1 MKLMGSLLYTN
12 DHEWIKIEENQGI
25 IGITDFAQS
34 ELGDIVF
41 IEFPDERDLFQKGDT
56 IGTIEAVK
64 TVADLYAPV
73 SGKIF
78 ELNLDLDDNAELIN
92 SDPFGKGWL
101 IKMELS
107 NPDEKSDLLSNL
119 MVKAAIPSCA
129 SHEKTGLATDI
140 DSPSSRV

>member
-1 MKLMGSLLYTN
+1 MDITDSLLYTN
-12 DHEWIKIEENQGI
+12 NHEWIKIKENQAI

-41 IEFPDERDLFQKGDT
+41 IEFPDEGDTFQKGDT

-73 SGKIF
+73 SGKLL
-78 ELNLDLDDNAELIN
+78 ELNIVLDDNAELIN

-107 NPDEKSDLLSNL
+107 NPDETSDLLSAEDYGKL
-119 MVKAAIPSCA
+119 IS
-129 SHEKTGLATDI
+129 
-140 DSPSSRV
+140 

>member
-1 MKLMGSLLYTN
+1 MKITGSLLYTN
-12 DHEWIKIEENQGI
+12 DHEWIKIEGNQGI
-25 IGITDFAQS
+25 VGITDFAQR

-41 IEFPDERDLFQKGDT
+41 IEFPDKGDLFQKGDT

-78 ELNLDLDDNAELIN
+78 ELNLELDDNVELIN

-107 NPDEKSDLLSNL
+107 NPNEKSDLLSAEDYGKL
-119 MVKAAIPSCA
+119 I
-129 SHEKTGLATDI
+129 G
-140 DSPSSRV
+140 

>member
-1 MKLMGSLLYTN
+1 MDITDSLLYTN
-12 DHEWIKIEENQGI
+12 DHEWIKIKEIQAI

-41 IEFPDERDLFQKGDT
+41 IEFPDEGDTFQKGDT

-64 TVADLYAPV
+64 TVADLYAPI
-73 SGKIF
+73 SGKIL
-78 ELNLDLDDNAELIN
+78 ELNLELDDNVELIN

-107 NPDEKSDLLSNL
+107 NPDETFDLLSAEAYRSL
-119 MVKAAIPSCA
+119 IS
-129 SHEKTGLATDI
+129 
-140 DSPSSRV
+140 

>member
-1 MKLMGSLLYTN
+1 MKITGSLLYTN

-41 IEFPDERDLFQKGDT
+41 IEFPDKGDLFQKGDT

-78 ELNLDLDDNAELIN
+78 ELNLDLDDTAELIN

-101 IKMELS
+101 FKMELS
-107 NPDEKSDLLSNL
+107 NPDEKSDLLS
-119 MVKAAIPSCA
+119 AEDY
-129 SHEKTGLATDI
+129 EKLIG
-140 DSPSSRV
+140 

>member
-1 MKLMGSLLYTN
+1 MKITGSLLYTN

-25 IGITDFAQS
+25 VGITDFAQR

-41 IEFPDERDLFQKGDT
+41 IEFPDKGDLFQKGDT

-78 ELNLDLDDNAELIN
+78 ELNLELDDNVELIN

-107 NPDEKSDLLSNL
+107 NPNEKSDLLSAEDYGKL
-119 MVKAAIPSCA
+119 IS
-129 SHEKTGLATDI
+129 
-140 DSPSSRV
+140 

>member
-1 MKLMGSLLYTN
+1 MKITGSLLYTN

-25 IGITDFAQS
+25 VGITDFAQS

-41 IEFPDERDLFQKGDT
+41 IEFPDEGDTFQKGDT

-107 NPDEKSDLLSNL
+107 NPDEKSDLLSAEDYGKL
-119 MVKAAIPSCA
+119 I
-129 SHEKTGLATDI
+129 G
-140 DSPSSRV
+140 

>member
-1 MKLMGSLLYTN
+1 MDITDSLLYTN
-12 DHEWIKIEENQGI
+12 NHEWIKIKENQAI

-41 IEFPDERDLFQKGDT
+41 IEFPDKGDTFLKGDT

-73 SGKIF
+73 SGKIL
-78 ELNLDLDDNAELIN
+78 ELNLELDDNVELIN
-92 SDPFGKGWL
+92 SDPIGKGWL

-107 NPDEKSDLLSNL
+107 NPGETSDLLSAEDYRKL
-119 MVKAAIPSCA
+119 VS
-129 SHEKTGLATDI
+129 
-140 DSPSSRV
+140 

>member
-1 MKLMGSLLYTN
+1 MDITDSLLYTN
-12 DHEWIKIEENQGI
+12 NHEWIKIKENQAI

-41 IEFPDERDLFQKGDT
+41 IEFPDEGDTFQRGDT

-73 SGKIF
+73 SGKLL
-78 ELNLDLDDNAELIN
+78 ELNLVLDDNAELIN

-107 NPDEKSDLLSNL
+107 NPDETSDLLSAEDYGKL
-119 MVKAAIPSCA
+119 IS
-129 SHEKTGLATDI
+129 
-140 DSPSSRV
+140 

>member
-1 MKLMGSLLYTN
+1 MKITGSLLYTN

-25 IGITDFAQS
+25 VGITDFAQR

-41 IEFPDERDLFQKGDT
+41 IEFPDKGDLFQKGDT

-64 TVADLYAPV
+64 TVSDLYAPV

-78 ELNLDLDDNAELIN
+78 ELNLELDDNVELIN

-107 NPDEKSDLLSNL
+107 NPNEKSDLLSAEDYGKL
-119 MVKAAIPSCA
+119 I
-129 SHEKTGLATDI
+129 G
-140 DSPSSRV
+140 

>member
-1 MKLMGSLLYTN
+1 MDITDTLLYTN
-12 DHEWIKIEENQGI
+12 NHEWIKIKENQAI

-41 IEFPDERDLFQKGDT
+41 IEFPDEGDTFQKGDT

-73 SGKIF
+73 SGKIV
-78 ELNLDLDDNAELIN
+78 ELNLELDDNAELIN

-101 IKMELS
+101 LKMELS
-107 NPDEKSDLLSNL
+107 NPDEKSDLLSAEDYGNL
-119 MVKAAIPSCA
+119 IS
-129 SHEKTGLATDI
+129 
-140 DSPSSRV
+140 

>member
-1 MKLMGSLLYTN
+1 MKITGSLLYTN

-25 IGITDFAQS
+25 VGITDFAQS

-41 IEFPDERDLFQKGDT
+41 IEFPDKGDLFQKGDT

-107 NPDEKSDLLSNL
+107 NPDEKSDLLS
-119 MVKAAIPSCA
+119 AEDY
-129 SHEKTGLATDI
+129 EKLIGYMAL
-140 DSPSSRV
+140 V

>member
-1 MKLMGSLLYTN
+1 MSIMDTLLYTN

-73 SGKIF
+73 SGKII
-78 ELNLDLDDNAELIN
+78 ELNLELDDNAELIN

-107 NPDEKSDLLSNL
+107 NPDEKSDLLSAEDYGKL
-119 MVKAAIPSCA
+119 I
-129 SHEKTGLATDI
+129 G
-140 DSPSSRV
+140 

>member
-1 MKLMGSLLYTN
+1 MNITDSLLYT
-12 DHEWIKIEENQGI
+12 DEHEWIKIEDSQAI

-41 IEFPDERDLFQKGDT
+41 IEFPDEGDTFQKGDT

-73 SGKIF
+73 SGKIL
-78 ELNLDLDDNAELIN
+78 ELNLELDDNVELIN
-92 SDPFGKGWL
+92 SDPIGKGWL

-107 NPDEKSDLLSNL
+107 NSDEISDLLSAEDYRNL
-119 MVKAAIPSCA
+119 IS
-129 SHEKTGLATDI
+129 
-140 DSPSSRV
+140 

>member
-1 MKLMGSLLYTN
+1 MDITDSLLYTN
-12 DHEWIKIEENQGI
+12 NHEWIKIKENQAI

-41 IEFPDERDLFQKGDT
+41 IEFPDEGDIFLKGDT

-73 SGKIF
+73 SGKLL
-78 ELNLDLDDNAELIN
+78 ELNLELDDNAELIN

-107 NPDEKSDLLSNL
+107 NPDETSDLLS
-119 MVKAAIPSCA
+119 AEDY
-129 SHEKTGLATDI
+129 EKLIG
-140 DSPSSRV
+140 

>member
-1 MKLMGSLLYTN
+1 MKITGSLLYTY

-25 IGITDFAQS
+25 VGITDFAQS

-41 IEFPDERDLFQKGDT
+41 IEFPDKGDLFQKGDT

-78 ELNLDLDDNAELIN
+78 ELNLELDDNVELIN

-107 NPDEKSDLLSNL
+107 NPNEVSDLLS
-119 MVKAAIPSCA
+119 AEDY
-129 SHEKTGLATDI
+129 EKLIG
-140 DSPSSRV
+140 

>member
-1 MKLMGSLLYTN
+1 MDITDSLLYTN
-12 DHEWIKIEENQGI
+12 NHEWIKIKENQAI

-41 IEFPDERDLFQKGDT
+41 IEFPDEGDTFQKGDT

-73 SGKIF
+73 SGKIL
-78 ELNLDLDDNAELIN
+78 ELNLVLDDNAELIN

-107 NPDEKSDLLSNL
+107 NPDETSDLLSAEDYGKL
-119 MVKAAIPSCA
+119 IS
-129 SHEKTGLATDI
+129 
-140 DSPSSRV
+140 

>member
-1 MKLMGSLLYTN
+1 MKITGSLLYTN

-25 IGITDFAQS
+25 VGITDFAQS

-73 SGKIF
+73 SGKII
-78 ELNLDLDDNAELIN
+78 ELNLELDDNARLIN

-107 NPDEKSDLLSNL
+107 NPNEKSDLLSAEDYGKL
-119 MVKAAIPSCA
+119 I
-129 SHEKTGLATDI
+129 G
-140 DSPSSRV
+140 

>member
-1 MKLMGSLLYTN
+1 MDITDSLLYTN
-12 DHEWIKIEENQGI
+12 DHEWIKIEENQAI

-41 IEFPDERDLFQKGDT
+41 IEFPDKGDLFQKGDT

-78 ELNLDLDDNAELIN
+78 ELNLELDDNVELIN

-101 IKMELS
+101 VKMELS
-107 NPDEKSDLLSNL
+107 NPDETHDLLSAEVYGNL
-119 MVKAAIPSCA
+119 IS
-129 SHEKTGLATDI
+129 
-140 DSPSSRV
+140 

>member
-1 MKLMGSLLYTN
+1 MNIADSLLYTD
-12 DHEWIKIEENQGI
+12 DHEWIKIEESKAI

-41 IEFPDERDLFQKGDT
+41 IEFPDKGDTFLKGDT

-73 SGKIF
+73 SGKIL
-78 ELNLDLDDNAELIN
+78 ELNLELDDNVELIN
-92 SDPFGKGWL
+92 SDPIGKGWL

-107 NPDEKSDLLSNL
+107 NPGETSDLLSAEDYGNL
-119 MVKAAIPSCA
+119 IS
-129 SHEKTGLATDI
+129 
-140 DSPSSRV
+140 

>member
-1 MKLMGSLLYTN
+1 MKITGSLLYTN

-25 IGITDFAQS
+25 VGITDFAQS

-41 IEFPDERDLFQKGDT
+41 IEFPNKGDLFQKGDT

-78 ELNLDLDDNAELIN
+78 ELNLELDDNVELIN

-107 NPDEKSDLLSNL
+107 NPNEKSDLLSAEDYGKL
-119 MVKAAIPSCA
+119 I
-129 SHEKTGLATDI
+129 G
-140 DSPSSRV
+140 

>member
-1 MKLMGSLLYTN
+1 MKITGSLLYTN

-25 IGITDFAQS
+25 VGITDFAQR

-41 IEFPDERDLFQKGDT
+41 IEFPDKGDLFQKGDT

-78 ELNLDLDDNAELIN
+78 ELNLDLDDTAELIN

-101 IKMELS
+101 FKMELS
-107 NPDEKSDLLSNL
+107 NPDEKSDLLS
-119 MVKAAIPSCA
+119 AEDY
-129 SHEKTGLATDI
+129 EKLIG
-140 DSPSSRV
+140 

>member
-1 MKLMGSLLYTN
+1 MDITDSLLYTN
-12 DHEWIKIEENQGI
+12 DHEWIKIEENQAI

-41 IEFPDERDLFQKGDT
+41 IEFPDEGDTFQKGDT

-73 SGKIF
+73 SGKIL
-78 ELNLDLDDNAELIN
+78 ELNLELDDNVELIN
-92 SDPFGKGWL
+92 SDPIGKGWL

-107 NPDEKSDLLSNL
+107 NPGETSDLLSAEDYRKL
-119 MVKAAIPSCA
+119 VS
-129 SHEKTGLATDI
+129 
-140 DSPSSRV
+140 